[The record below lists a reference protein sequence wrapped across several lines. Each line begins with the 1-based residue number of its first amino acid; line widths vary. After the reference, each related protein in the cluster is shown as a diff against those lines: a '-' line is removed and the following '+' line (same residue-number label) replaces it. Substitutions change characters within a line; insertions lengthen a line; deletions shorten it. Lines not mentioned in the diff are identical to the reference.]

1 MIVTIDTKGFDRLH
15 NMLAAAGP
23 KARDA
28 IRRALNHTGAKAK
41 TQMIRALTAQTG
53 LKRGVIVRA
62 LKVSRAVHGG
72 DMSSPGSGGLAF
84 AIRSAGGNIRL
95 KFFGA
100 RETRKGVTAAPRG
113 QRQLYAG
120 AFIKGGRFPRR
131 VTLKFG
137 GNVYRRAG
145 GSRLPI
151 QQIRSGVFIPE
162 EMVEGASRDAFLGT
176 VESSLPARLSHELL
190 RILG

>member
-1 MIVTIDTKGFDRLH
+1 MIVTVKTEGLDRLA

-28 IRRALNHTGAKAK
+28 IRRALNHSGMKAR

-53 LKRGVIVRA
+53 LKRAVIVRA

-72 DMSSPGSGGLAF
+72 DMASPGSGGLTF

-100 RETRKGVTAAPRG
+100 RETRAGVSAAPRG
-113 QRQLYAG
+113 QRRTYPG

-131 VTLKFG
+131 VPLKLG
-137 GNVYRRAG
+137 GNVFRRIG
-145 GSRLPI
+145 PGRRPI
-151 QQIRSGVFIPE
+151 AQIRSGVFIPE